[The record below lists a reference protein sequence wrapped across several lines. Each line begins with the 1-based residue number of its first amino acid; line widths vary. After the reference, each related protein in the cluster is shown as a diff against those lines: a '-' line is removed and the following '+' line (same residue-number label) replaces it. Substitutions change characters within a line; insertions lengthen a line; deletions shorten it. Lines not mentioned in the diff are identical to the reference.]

1 MFLVCYIRKFLMYM
15 LFAMQ
20 EVIVIGE
27 SPSTFSVEDVVEI
40 MGYGVGVEGKL
51 VAHGKVTNV
60 QEETVHEVPIYKG
73 CVSVEVHK
81 SEDDDYVFFRSVE
94 MNDPPIRK
102 IGEAVGYFILWPTEF
117 LRHTCV

>member
-1 MFLVCYIRKFLMYM
+1 MHV

-40 MGYGVGVEGKL
+40 MGYGVGEKGKL

-60 QEETVHEVPIYKG
+60 QGGTVHGVPIYEG
-73 CVSVEVHK
+73 CVSVEVYK
-81 SEDDDYVFFRSVE
+81 SEDDEYVFFRSVE
-94 MNDPPIRK
+94 IDDPYIRK
-102 IGEAVGYFILWPTEF
+102 IDEAMGDFIL
-117 LRHTCV
+117 